1 MEKTIQ
7 IDGRDV
13 RFKATGN
20 TPRLYRSLFL
30 RDIFA
35 DIAKLSKTLEKAQ
48 KESEDG
54 ESVLDVASLEVFENV
69 AYTMA
74 KQADSTIPGIDT
86 WLDGFNVF
94 SIYEVMPEII
104 DLWNLNT
111 VQIAESKKNLA
122 ELTAK

>member
-1 MEKTIQ
+1 MEKTLQ

-35 DIAKLSKTLEKAQ
+35 DIAKLSKALEKAQ

-86 WLDGFNVF
+86 WLDAFNVF
-94 SIYEVMPEII
+94 SIYEVMPEIV